1 MRDYGCGRFVL
12 ACLTVF
18 LMLQAGAALGQSDD
32 AEWEPI
38 TEERLLDPQDGD
50 WMSYRR
56 TYDVTGFSPLDQ
68 IDRGNVSDLR
78 LVWSWSM
85 RDNSRWVP
93 TPIVANGLMYVSEG
107 SGRVTAFDVLSGD
120 VAWVYTRSYPEDI
133 QKSQALG
140 RHRGVSVLGDTVYF
154 GAADAVLVALDA
166 LTGEQRWE
174 VSTGDY
180 TTGLGHSHPPLVADG
195 KVVLGFAGGDR
206 SGRGTIVA
214 HDAETG
220 EHIWTT
226 YTVPRPGEP
235 GYETWTEREVP
246 PLGGLA
252 WSTISYDPELGLIY
266 MGTGQPTPWAS
277 TLRGP
282 GDALY
287 TNCILALNID
297 TGEIE
302 WYFQVVPADN
312 WDLDATAES
321 MLVDLV
327 IGGVEHKALIE
338 TSKIGWGVVL
348 DRETGPLHRRVPHR
362 LRQHHHR
369 LDRHRQPH
377 LQPGPDP
384 HAGRRRLGQDLRG
397 VPAPARRAQPE
408 LGELQPRDR
417 PLLRR
422 HQQRL
427 HGRHFRFRGVRSRPC
442 LPGHGQPRQDGAGLR
457 LHRRVR
463 GVQSGHRPARLGATV
478 PESGAPMTASALST
492 AGGHGLR
499 RHGGPAALRAR
510 RRERRPAVGDA
521 PERRHLRRP
530 GHLRGRRPPVPRGRR
545 RRAHRPDHVLR
556 AADRHHAA
564 AGQRRDLGV
573 RVAGVGWRP
582 VVGLEGIDAM
592 KYRVAI
598 LRSDEGYSVSVPGL
612 PGCWS
617 QGATEQEALENIR
630 LAIREYLAP
639 RDELFPGYGGS
650 GDQS

>member
-1 MRDYGCGRFVL
+1 MRDHGNGRFVL

-68 IDRGNVSDLR
+68 IDRDNVSDLR

-133 QKSQALG
+133 EQSQALG

-214 HDAETG
+214 HDAATG

-287 TNCILALNID
+287 TNCILALDID

-321 MLVDLV
+321 MLVDLE
-327 IGGVEHKALIE
+327 IGDVEYKALIE
-338 TSKIGWGVVL
+338 TSKIGWGIVL
-348 DRETGPLHRRVPHR
+348 DRETGRFIDAFRTGYDNIITGWTDTGSPIYNPDQIPTLEDV
-362 LRQHHHR
+362 
-369 LDRHRQPH
+369 DSDKIFEVCPH
-377 LQPGPDP
+377 LHGTRNLNSASYSPETGLYYVGINNACMDVTFVSEEYVPG
-384 HAGRRRLGQDLRG
+384 R
-397 VPAPARRAQPE
+397 V
-408 LGELQPRDR
+408 
-417 PLLRR
+417 
-422 HQQRL
+422 
-427 HGRHFRFRGVRSRPC
+427 FRGMGSRVKMV
-442 LPGHGQPRQDGAGLR
+442 PGYDYIGEFVAFNPITGERAWEYR
-457 LHRRVR
+457 
-463 GVQSGHRPARLGATV
+463 
-478 PESGAPMTASALST
+478 PESGAPMTAAALATGGGLVFGGTADRRLFALDADNGGLLWETRLNGDISGAPVT
-492 AGGHGLR
+492 FEVDGRQYLAVGAGGRIGQTTSY
-499 RHGGPAALRAR
+499 AR
-510 RRERRPAVGDA
+510 
-521 PERRHLRRP
+521 LT
-530 GHLRGRRPPVPRGRR
+530 
-545 RRAHRPDHVLR
+545 
-556 AADRHHAA
+556 
-564 AGQRRDLGV
+564 
-573 RVAGVGWRP
+573 
-582 VVGLEGIDAM
+582 GIT
-592 KYRVAI
+592 
-598 LRSDEGYSVSVPGL
+598 L
-612 PGCWS
+612 P
-617 QGATEQEALENIR
+617 Q
-630 LAIREYLAP
+630 
-639 RDELFPGYGGS
+639 GS
-650 GDQS
+650 GVIWVFALPE

>member
-1 MRDYGCGRFVL
+1 MRDHGSGRFVL
-12 ACLTVF
+12 VCLTAVV
-18 LMLQAGAALGQSDD
+18 MLSAGAALGQSEDN

-68 IDRGNVSDLR
+68 IDRDNVSDLR
-78 LVWSWSM
+78 LVWSFSM

-107 SGRVTAFDVLSGD
+107 SGRVTAFDVLTGD
-120 VAWVYTRSYPEDI
+120 VAWAYTRSYPEDI
-133 QKSQALG
+133 EKSQALG

-166 LTGEQRWE
+166 RTGEQRWE

-180 TTGLGHSHPPLVADG
+180 TTGLGHSHPPLIADG

-226 YTVPRPGEP
+226 YTVPRAGEP
-235 GYETWTEREVP
+235 GYETWTEREIP

-252 WSTISYDPELGLIY
+252 WSTISYDPELGLVY

-338 TSKIGWGVVL
+338 TSKIGWGIVL
-348 DRETGPLHRRVPHR
+348 DRETGRFIDAFRTGYDNIITGWTDTGSPIYNPDQIPTLEDV
-362 LRQHHHR
+362 
-369 LDRHRQPH
+369 DSDKIFEVCPH
-377 LQPGPDP
+377 LHGARNLNSASYSPETGLYYVGINNACMDVTFVSEEYVPG
-384 HAGRRRLGQDLRG
+384 R
-397 VPAPARRAQPE
+397 V
-408 LGELQPRDR
+408 
-417 PLLRR
+417 
-422 HQQRL
+422 
-427 HGRHFRFRGVRSRPC
+427 FRGMGSRVKMV
-442 LPGHGQPRQDGAGLR
+442 PGYEYIGEFVAFNPVTGERAWEYRH
-457 LHRRVR
+457 
-463 GVQSGHRPARLGATV
+463 
-478 PESGAPMTASALST
+478 ENGAPMTAAALATGGGLVFGGTADRRLFALDADNGDLLWETRLNGDISGAPVT
-492 AGGHGLR
+492 FEVDGRQYLAVGAGGRIGQTTSY
-499 RHGGPAALRAR
+499 AR
-510 RRERRPAVGDA
+510 
-521 PERRHLRRP
+521 LT
-530 GHLRGRRPPVPRGRR
+530 
-545 RRAHRPDHVLR
+545 
-556 AADRHHAA
+556 
-564 AGQRRDLGV
+564 
-573 RVAGVGWRP
+573 
-582 VVGLEGIDAM
+582 GIT
-592 KYRVAI
+592 
-598 LRSDEGYSVSVPGL
+598 L
-612 PGCWS
+612 P
-617 QGATEQEALENIR
+617 Q
-630 LAIREYLAP
+630 
-639 RDELFPGYGGS
+639 GS
-650 GDQS
+650 GVIWVFALPE

>member
-1 MRDYGCGRFVL
+1 MRDHGNGRFVL

-38 TEERLLDPQDGD
+38 TEERLLDPRDGD

-68 IDRGNVSDLR
+68 IDRDNVSDLR

-166 LTGEQRWE
+166 QTGEPRWE

-235 GYETWTEREVP
+235 GYETWTEQEVP

-321 MLVDLV
+321 MLVDLE

-338 TSKIGWGVVL
+338 TSKIGWGIVL
-348 DRETGPLHRRVPHR
+348 DRETGRFIDAFRTGYDNIITGWTDTGSPIYNPD
-362 LRQHHHR
+362 QIPT
-369 LDRHRQPH
+369 LDDVDSDKIFEVCPH
-377 LQPGPDP
+377 LHGARNLNSASYSPETGLYYVGINNACMDVTFVSEEYVPG
-384 HAGRRRLGQDLRG
+384 R
-397 VPAPARRAQPE
+397 V
-408 LGELQPRDR
+408 
-417 PLLRR
+417 
-422 HQQRL
+422 
-427 HGRHFRFRGVRSRPC
+427 FRGMGSRVKMV
-442 LPGHGQPRQDGAGLR
+442 PGYDYIGEFVAFNPVTGERAWEYR
-457 LHRRVR
+457 
-463 GVQSGHRPARLGATV
+463 
-478 PESGAPMTASALST
+478 PESGAPMTAAALAT
-492 AGGHGLR
+492 AGGVVFGGTADR
-499 RHGGPAALRAR
+499 RLFALDAEDGEMLWETRLNGDISGAPVTFEVDGR
-510 RRERRPAVGDA
+510 QYLAVGA
-521 PERRHLRRP
+521 
-530 GHLRGRRPPVPRGRR
+530 GGRI
-545 RRAHRPDHVLR
+545 
-556 AADRHHAA
+556 
-564 AGQRRDLGV
+564 GQTTSYARLT
-573 RVAGVGWRP
+573 
-582 VVGLEGIDAM
+582 GIT
-592 KYRVAI
+592 
-598 LRSDEGYSVSVPGL
+598 L
-612 PGCWS
+612 P
-617 QGATEQEALENIR
+617 Q
-630 LAIREYLAP
+630 
-639 RDELFPGYGGS
+639 GS
-650 GDQS
+650 GVIWVFALPE